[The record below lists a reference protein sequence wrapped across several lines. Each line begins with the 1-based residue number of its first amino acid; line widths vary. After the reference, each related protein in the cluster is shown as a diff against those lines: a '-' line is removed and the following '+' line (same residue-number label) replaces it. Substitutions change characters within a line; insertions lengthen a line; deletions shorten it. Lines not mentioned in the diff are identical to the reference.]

1 MSLVELLVATTLTT
15 TVMAGVL
22 AAIGSAQAAFVAHS
36 ETVDARQRLRV
47 GIEAITRDLLVA
59 NEALPFAGGILI
71 VSGSEQR
78 TYYARSGTL
87 READGRGTDLP
98 VLDGVADVAFD
109 RVGDRIRVRLRL
121 RATMPLA
128 RDAEIVFDVAPRNMS
143 GGG

>member
-36 ETVDARQRLRV
+36 ETADARQRLRV

-59 NEALPFAGGILI
+59 NEALPFRRRDPRSCRGR
-71 VSGSEQR
+71 GSS

-87 READGRGTDLP
+87 A
-98 VLDGVADVAFD
+98 
-109 RVGDRIRVRLRL
+109 
-121 RATMPLA
+121 
-128 RDAEIVFDVAPRNMS
+128 
-143 GGG
+143 